1 MAKYDEIRGLLEGRL
16 SELKTRV
23 ASIESDLRSLANPDW
38 EEHAVEAEDDDTK
51 EELEKASLQEM
62 DQIYLALKQIDED
75 NYGECL
81 TCGEPIAV
89 ERLKA
94 VPFATQCITCAKG

>member
-1 MAKYDEIRGLLEGRL
+1 MGKYDEIKDVLKDRL
-16 SELKTRV
+16 VELKSRV
-23 ASIESDLRSLANPDW
+23 ASIESDLRAPSNPDW

-51 EELEKASLQEM
+51 EELEKASLQEIE
-62 DQIYLALKQIDED
+62 QIGLALKQIDDD

>member
-1 MAKYDEIRGLLEGRL
+1 MAQYKEIEGHLRDRL
-16 SELKTRV
+16 AELKTRV
-23 ASIESDLRSLANPDW
+23 ASIEKDLRSLANPDW

-62 DQIYLALKQIDED
+62 AQIQLALEQIGEGS
-75 NYGECL
+75 YGECL
-81 TCGEPIAV
+81 VCGDPIAV

-94 VPFATQCITCAKG
+94 VPFATQCITCAKE